1 VGLSLPLYLTRDLN
15 ATLQEQIYRQVRDGI
30 LTGNLRPGLKLPSS
44 RDMANELSV
53 SRNTVALAFDW
64 LASEGYVES
73 RVGAGTFVAG
83 YLPEAALDAKAG
95 APPLPPRA
103 ESGRAASGQAA
114 PGRRAPV
121 TFTGRMP
128 ASVGRDRP
136 RLAYDFWYGRLDR
149 REFPVGTWR
158 RLILENLSRAG
169 ANLSDY
175 GHPAGDPELR
185 AAIASHLGATRGIT
199 AGPEQIL
206 ITAGAQD
213 GLSLLCRILVGNG
226 SRVVVEDPCYDSA
239 ALLFQSH
246 GASLQPVT
254 IDSEGLMTACLPPG
268 EDIALAYVTPSH
280 QFPTGVTLPLDRR
293 LALLAWAAATGAY
306 VVEDDYDSDFRYDGP
321 PLTALS
327 GLDRDHRVIYLGS
340 FSKSIGAGL
349 RLGYLVLPPELV
361 GPAIAAKSLASYGQP
376 WLDQA
381 VVADFL
387 NTGGHRQHL
396 RRMLKTYRVRR
407 DLLVQSLAAAFGPDI
422 RLTGADAGMHLMWHL
437 PDHLPNA
444 ETVAAAAARLDVGVY
459 PLPVIGARSF
469 GRTEVSERGLILGYS
484 SLSPKE
490 ISTGIGLLAK
500 ALAK

>member
-1 VGLSLPLYLTRDLN
+1 
-15 ATLQEQIYRQVRDGI
+15 
-30 LTGNLRPGLKLPSS
+30 
-44 RDMANELSV
+44 
-53 SRNTVALAFDW
+53 
-64 LASEGYVES
+64 
-73 RVGAGTFVAG
+73 
-83 YLPEAALDAKAG
+83 
-95 APPLPPRA
+95 
-103 ESGRAASGQAA
+103 
-114 PGRRAPV
+114 
-121 TFTGRMP
+121 MP

-149 REFPVGTWR
+149 REFPVSIWL

-185 AAIASHLGATRGIT
+185 AAIASHLGATRGVLAHPDRIV
-199 AGPEQIL
+199 

-226 SRVVVEDPCYDSA
+226 SRVVLEDPCYDAA

-246 GASLQPVT
+246 GASLRPVP
-254 IDSEGLMTACLPPG
+254 IDSDGLITASLPAG
-268 EDIALAYVTPSH
+268 EEIALAYVTPSH

-293 LALLAWAAATGAY
+293 LALLGWAAAAGAY
-306 VVEDDYDSDFRYDGP
+306 VVEDDYDSDFRYDSP

-361 GPAIAAKSLASYGQP
+361 TPAIAAKSLASYGQP

-387 NTGGHRQHL
+387 NTGAHRQHL
-396 RRMLKTYRVRR
+396 RRMLKAYRVRR
-407 DLLVQSLAAAFGPDI
+407 DLLLNALTEMFGPKI
-422 RLTGADAGMHLMWHL
+422 RLSGADAGMHMMWHL
-437 PDHLPNA
+437 PPHLPGA
-444 ETVAAAAARLDVGVY
+444 ITVAAAAARFDVGVY
-459 PLPVIGARSF
+459 PLPIIGARSF
-469 GRTEVSERGLILGYS
+469 GRTEDAERGLILGYS

-490 ISTGIGLLAK
+490 IITGVGLLGK
-500 ALAK
+500 AIASI